1 MKKLKTLLLT
11 ALLLSTAT
19 IAFSQSAA
27 SADQYQ
33 DRLKDAYLK
42 RAAIQANNYTSQLEL
57 NDEQSEKV
65 ESIFYDHYIH
75 LMEARNSE
83 TYSREMFTVA
93 KEKLTEKIKAVLT
106 EDQLTRFNAYQRPD
120 TNKSDSTE

>member
-93 KEKLTEKIKAVLT
+93 KDKLTEKIKAVLT

-120 TNKSDSTE
+120 AKKSDSAE